1 MTSNK
6 IIFLSAML
14 LSLFVSSCTQ
24 KPAPTFSIS
33 GNIKNHQS
41 GNLVLSL
48 EEDINRKKSRII
60 SEIPIDNDGNFK
72 MDFYLEPHIYTLNF
86 YNKKKITL
94 AIDKG
99 QNIAVT
105 CDANDWSTLKV
116 SGSPDTE
123 KLEAYEAF
131 RKKSLDSQVVSV
143 REKIKQLK
151 AENNPAN
158 QVEIEK
164 QTNLEVENYN
174 KHKDELI
181 EFIEKNMGTSVAVYA
196 TSLRWDGDKNVP
208 FLESLATAFEK
219 AHPNLAVTQKVKEKV
234 NILKST
240 SIGGTV
246 TEIKLPDKDGK
257 EIALSSSK
265 AKYIL
270 IDFWASWCPPCRFE
284 SQTLVE
290 LYKKYNGKGF
300 EIYGVSLDDKK
311 EAWLDA
317 IEKDKRTWIN
327 VSTLQGFEMPV
338 TFDYA
343 VTSLPAKFIVDS
355 NGKIIAKNL
364 HGDELK
370 IKIESLFAE

>member
-1 MTSNK
+1 MSPNK
-6 IIFLSAML
+6 IIFLSTIF

-24 KPAPTFSIS
+24 KEASTFSIS

-48 EEDINRKKSRII
+48 EEDINRKKSRVIG
-60 SEIPIDNDGNFK
+60 EIPIDKDGNFK
-72 MDFYLEPHIYTLNF
+72 MEFNLEPHIYTLNF
-86 YNKKKITL
+86 HNKKKITL

-99 QNIAVT
+99 QNIVVT
-105 CDANDWSTLKV
+105 GNANDLSSVKV

-131 RKKSLDSQVVSV
+131 RKKSLDLQVVSV
-143 REKIKQLK
+143 REKIKLLK

-158 QVEIEK
+158 EKEIVK

-181 EFIEKNMGTSVAVYA
+181 EFIKKNMGTSIAVYA
-196 TSLRWDGDKNVP
+196 TSIRWDGDKNIP

-219 AHPNLAVTQKVKEKV
+219 AHPNLAVTQKINEKV
-234 NILKST
+234 RILKST
-240 SIGGTV
+240 SIGGNV
-246 TEIKLPDKDGK
+246 TDIKLPDKDGK
-257 EIALSSSK
+257 EIALSSTK

-311 EAWLDA
+311 DAWLEA

-364 HGDELK
+364 HGVELK
-370 IKIESLFAE
+370 EKIEDLFAE